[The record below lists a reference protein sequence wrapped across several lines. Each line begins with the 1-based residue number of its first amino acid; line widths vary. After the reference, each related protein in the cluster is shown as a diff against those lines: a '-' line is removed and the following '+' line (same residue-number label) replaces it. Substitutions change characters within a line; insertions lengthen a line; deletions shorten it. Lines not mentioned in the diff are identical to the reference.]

1 MNARKKITYIVR
13 WILLLPVSFG
23 TGLLISMFL
32 GVFLSYVINEP
43 NLSLVKH
50 ASNSLIIPFFSVIL
64 VPIIAPLYKS
74 RVIILTC
81 GLWLTALLLCYV
93 IVIAEIELY
102 GQQYEVKDG
111 GIATLMVLVGLASGY
126 YLTRRS
132 PTFRDKVLTVN

>member
-50 ASNSLIIPFFSVIL
+50 ASNSLIIPFLSVIL
-64 VPIIAPLYKS
+64 APTIAPLYKS

-132 PTFRDKVLTVN
+132 QTFRDKVLTVN

>member
-50 ASNSLIIPFFSVIL
+50 ASNSLIIPFLSVIL
-64 VPIIAPLYKS
+64 APIIAPLYKS

-132 PTFRDKVLTVN
+132 QTFRDKVLTVN

>member
-132 PTFRDKVLTVN
+132 QTFRDKVLTVN